1 MKYLVASFILLFCTL
16 QTFSQQD
23 YFIYLQ
29 TDNNQAFYL
38 RINNTL
44 YSSTASGY
52 LILAKLPD
60 STANVTIGFAKAV
73 FPEQQFN
80 IPVNRKDA
88 GYLLKN
94 FGEKGW
100 GLFNL
105 QTMAVTMNSN
115 ATQEKKSPEIIG
127 SRKNDAFSLLLANAV
142 NDTAVLYVVN
152 KPVKVLPAEPVAI
165 VEKNK
170 DPVDTVVASP
180 VHRDTATLVTK
191 KPVNNDSNVSVKNTM
206 KPAGDST
213 ATTRVKPV
221 AGKTAVNRKKAA
233 ADSIALAKNEAKKAG
248 KQPKTPVDTVVA
260 SPTHRDTA
268 ALVTK
273 KPLSNDSNVS
283 VKSTVKPGGDSIA
296 TTRIK
301 PVAGKTAVTKKK
313 ATADSIALAKK
324 AAKNAGKP
332 AIVKAAKDTLA
343 VGNTS
348 KPVSPATAIV
358 TNNPVRKDTIIMM
371 SDRPSEDSKLVAEKN
386 AKLAAA
392 RKKDSLQLAKKQAG
406 KNNIAAK
413 KQPVTGIPA
422 DTVKKDTLISKASTK
437 KDTGALV
444 KTELPAI
451 VVEKMETAAVEA
463 PPKRT
468 KPLVYKA
475 ADLLTDTSYVAVFV
489 DESKEKF
496 DTIRISIPFNEAVA
510 AVKKEIA
517 VLKEP
522 APREQPVAA
531 KKVIDSLNN
540 PSAKPGDTVR
550 ETAEKEKLAN
560 IKTSPAV
567 IVPVKPDSSPVKQP
581 AKDSLTIVTPPAIVK
596 KDPPAT
602 IVADSAKPAKST
614 ATPLFLNSD
623 CKETAQDADID
634 KLRIK
639 MLLVASDE
647 EKIALAKK
655 VFRQKCF
662 LTTQVKAL
670 SELFKTDE
678 GKYKWFDAVYAF
690 VSDSGNFSKLS
701 ELLKDEYYLNRF
713 KAMLRN

>member
-16 QTFSQQD
+16 QTSAQQD

-38 RINNTL
+38 RINNTV

-60 STANVTIGFAKAV
+60 SIAITTIGFAKAV

-80 IPVNRKDA
+80 IPVNHKDA

-94 FGEKGW
+94 FGDKGW

-105 QTMAVTMNSN
+105 QTMAVIMNSN
-115 ATQEKKSPEIIG
+115 ATEEKKSPEING

-142 NDTAVLYVVN
+142 NDTAVLYVAN
-152 KPVKVLPAEPVAI
+152 KPAKVLPPDPVAA
-165 VEKNK
+165 VEKKK
-170 DPVDTVVASP
+170 DPVDTVVALP
-180 VHRDTATLVTK
+180 ARRDSVALVTK
-191 KPVNNDSNVSVKNTM
+191 KPV
-206 KPAGDST
+206 
-213 ATTRVKPV
+213 
-221 AGKTAVNRKKAA
+221 
-233 ADSIALAKNEAKKAG
+233 
-248 KQPKTPVDTVVA
+248 
-260 SPTHRDTA
+260 
-268 ALVTK
+268 
-273 KPLSNDSNVS
+273 SNDSS
-283 VKSTVKPGGDSIA
+283 VAVKNTVKPGKDSIA

-301 PVAGKTAVTKKK
+301 PVTGKPPANNKK
-313 ATADSIALAKK
+313 AIADSIALAKN
-324 AAKNAGKP
+324 AAKKAGKQP
-332 AIVKAAKDTLA
+332 AIPAAKDTLA
-343 VGNTS
+343 NSSGG
-348 KPVSPATAIV
+348 KPVSPATIAV
-358 TNNPVRKDTIIMM
+358 TTKPARKDTIIMM
-371 SDRPSEDSKLVAEKN
+371 SERPAVDPKLAEKE
-386 AKLAAA
+386 AKIAAA

-406 KNNIAAK
+406 RNSTAAV
-413 KQPVTGIPA
+413 KQSVPGITA

-437 KDTGALV
+437 KDTAALV
-444 KTELPAI
+444 KTEPPAL
-451 VVEKMETAAVEA
+451 VVEKKETAGVEL

-496 DTIRISIPFNEAVA
+496 DTIRISIAFNEAVA
-510 AVKKEIA
+510 AEKKEIA
-517 VLKEP
+517 VIKEA
-522 APREQPVAA
+522 APREKPVAA

-550 ETAEKEKLAN
+550 ETAEKERLAST
-560 IKTSPAV
+560 KTPQTV
-567 IVPVKPDSSPVKQP
+567 IAPVKPDSSPVNQP
-581 AKDSLTIVTPPAIVK
+581 SKDSLPVVTQSVIVK
-596 KDPPAT
+596 KDPPV
-602 IVADSAKPAKST
+602 VADSAKPAKS
-614 ATPLFLNSD
+614 AAPALFLNAD

-639 MLLVASDE
+639 MLLVVSDE

-662 LTTQVKAL
+662 LTIQVKAL

-690 VSDSGNFSKLS
+690 VSDNGNFSKLS

>member
-16 QTFSQQD
+16 QTFALQD

-38 RINNTL
+38 RSNNIV

-80 IPVNRKDA
+80 IPVNHKDA

-94 FGEKGW
+94 FGDKGW

-105 QTMAVTMNSN
+105 QTMAVIMNSN
-115 ATQEKKSPEIIG
+115 ATQEKKSPEING

-142 NDTAVLYVVN
+142 NDTAVLYAAN
-152 KPVKVLPAEPVAI
+152 KPVKVLPPEPVAV
-165 VEKNK
+165 VEKKK
-170 DPVDTVVASP
+170 DPIDTVVALSAR
-180 VHRDTATLVTK
+180 RDSAAPLTK
-191 KPVNNDSNVSVKNTM
+191 KPVANDSSVSVKNSA
-206 KPAGDST
+206 KPGKDST
-213 ATTRVKPV
+213 ATTLIRPVTGKPPIS
-221 AGKTAVNRKKAA
+221 NKKAI
-233 ADSIALAKNEAKKAG
+233 ADSVALAKNAAKKAG
-248 KQPKTPVDTVVA
+248 KQPVV
-260 SPTHRDTA
+260 S
-268 ALVTK
+268 
-273 KPLSNDSNVS
+273 
-283 VKSTVKPGGDSIA
+283 
-296 TTRIK
+296 
-301 PVAGKTAVTKKK
+301 
-313 ATADSIALAKK
+313 
-324 AAKNAGKP
+324 
-332 AIVKAAKDTLA
+332 AAKDTLA
-343 VGNTS
+343 NSSGS
-348 KPVSPATAIV
+348 KPVSPTAV
-358 TNNPVRKDTIIMM
+358 AASTKPPRKDTIIMM
-371 SDRPSEDSKLVAEKN
+371 SERPAADPKLAEKE
-386 AKLAAA
+386 AKIAAI

-406 KNNIAAK
+406 SSSSTAG
-413 KQPVTGIPA
+413 KQSVAGIST
-422 DTVKKDTLISKASTK
+422 DTVKKDTLISRVGLK
-437 KDTGALV
+437 KDTVALV
-444 KTELPAI
+444 NAESPAV
-451 VVEKMETAAVEA
+451 VVEKKETTAVEP

-496 DTIRISIPFNEAVA
+496 DTIRISIAFNEVVA
-510 AVKKEIA
+510 AEKKETA
-517 VLKEP
+517 VVKEN
-522 APREQPVAA
+522 AAREKQVPV

-540 PSAKPGDTVR
+540 PSAKAGDTVR
-550 ETAEKEKLAN
+550 ETAEKEKFSST
-560 IKTSPAV
+560 KMPQSV
-567 IVPVKPDSSPVKQP
+567 ITPVKPDSSPIKQAP
-581 AKDSLTIVTPPAIVK
+581 SKDSLSVVTPPAIAK
-596 KDPPAT
+596 KDPPA
-602 IVADSAKPAKST
+602 VADSAKPAKGT
-614 ATPLFLNSD
+614 APALFLNTD

-639 MLLVASDE
+639 MLLVASDD

-662 LTTQVKAL
+662 LTIQVKAL